1 MENLVAGGQS
11 DCRAYQAG
19 LRCRRLAA
27 NITRTQGVFCRKV
40 RASMKNNILRA
51 ALPALLLFVDVSNAQ
66 TSSTD
71 RVVYEAAYYNAFSPR
86 TALDMINQTPGFVL
100 DAEEDDEANRR
111 GFSGA
116 VGNVLIDGQRL
127 GAKSQSLQD
136 VLGRVAAKEV
146 VRIEV
151 LRGSAVAGDASGAA
165 VIANVVRTPTSGGG
179 SWEAGF
185 EVTNEDKPTPN
196 GKFGWSGRK
205 EATEFSVGGT
215 AFTHD
220 HVSAGNF
227 VVRDGA
233 AAILERRRE
242 GFPHR
247 NGDYAL
253 NGQLAFP
260 VREGKLTLTGQ
271 LAYFRHDEEF
281 FRDTRSPE
289 DMPLESADIP
299 YHERTRSGEMGATY
313 QRVVGDWDMNLTAL
327 ATRKHQRWHVSATLL
342 DPADVVLSELSES
355 VFRRS
360 GETIARGTFARNLE
374 AGRLELGAEAAV
386 NTLDGESQLVV
397 EGIPADLPNANL
409 SVEEN
414 RAEAFVSHVWKWS
427 ELWSLDS
434 RLAAETSRL
443 SFTGDTEQSV
453 SLSYVKPRVQ
463 LTRQLGKHQLQM
475 RVFRDVG
482 QLDFNDFVSSA
493 QFAQDI
499 IQGGNP
505 DLRPQTAWA
514 VEADADL
521 RFTGDAA
528 FRLRLFKH
536 FVDDVVDFVPV
547 GPPGDRFDAPGNIGE
562 GSIVGAEVSLRVPL
576 SPMLR
581 GGTFNVSGVWQ
592 DTEVTDPLT
601 GDERQFS
608 DMSENKINAELR
620 QDLNA
625 ARFAWGTTFEAF
637 SRDAD
642 FRLNEVNRFRQI
654 KLLNLFV
661 ESTWIENLKVRLE
674 LQSALDSTE
683 KRDRR
688 IYSPDRNGVLLSRE
702 TGAYEPGH
710 WWLLKVSSSF

>member
-1 MENLVAGGQS
+1 
-11 DCRAYQAG
+11 
-19 LRCRRLAA
+19 
-27 NITRTQGVFCRKV
+27 
-40 RASMKNNILRA
+40 MKNNLARA
-51 ALPALLLFVDVSNAQ
+51 ALPVLLLSAYPADAQNAA
-66 TSSTD
+66 SRD
-71 RVVYEAAYYNAFSPR
+71 RVVYEAAYYHAFSPR

-100 DAEEDDEANRR
+100 EAEQDDDSDRR
-111 GFSGA
+111 GFAGA

-165 VIANVVRTPTSGGG
+165 VIANVVRTPTAGGG
-179 SWEAGF
+179 TWEAGF
-185 EVTNEDKPTPN
+185 EVTNEDQPTPH

-205 EATEFSVGGT
+205 ETLEFSAGGT

-220 HVSAGNF
+220 HLSAGDF
-227 VVRDGA
+227 VLRDGGGA
-233 AAILERRRE
+233 VIERRFE

-260 VREGKLTLTGQ
+260 ALDGKLTLTGP

-281 FRDTRSPE
+281 FRHTVSPAGV
-289 DMPLESADIP
+289 PVQSADIP
-299 YHERTRSGEMGATY
+299 YRERTRSGEMGATY
-313 QRVVGDWDMNLTAL
+313 QRVVGAWDMNLTTL

-342 DPADVVLSELSES
+342 DPAGVAQSEESES
-355 VFRRS
+355 VFRSS
-360 GETIARGTFARNLE
+360 GETIARGTLARNVG
-374 AGRLELGAEAAV
+374 AGRLEFGAEAAV
-386 NTLDGESQLVV
+386 NTLDGESQLIV

-409 SVEEN
+409 SVEET
-414 RAEAFVSHVWKWS
+414 RGEAFVSHAWKLS

-434 RLAAETSRL
+434 RLAVETSRL

-453 SLSYVKPRVQ
+453 SLTYLKPRVQ
-463 LTRQLGKHQLQM
+463 LTRQLGRHQLQM

-514 VEADADL
+514 LEADADL
-521 RFTGDAA
+521 RFAGDAA

-547 GPPGDRFDAPGNIGE
+547 GPPDERFDAPGNIGE

-576 SPMLR
+576 APVLR

-601 GDERQFS
+601 GEQRQFS
-608 DMSENKINAELR
+608 DLSENRITAELR

-625 ARFAWGTTFEAF
+625 ARFAWGTAFEAF

-642 FRLNEVNRFRQI
+642 FRLDEINRFRQI
-654 KLLNLFV
+654 KLLNVFV
-661 ESTWIENLKVRLE
+661 ETTWIDNLKVRLE

-688 IYSPDRNGVLLSRE
+688 IYLPDRNGALASRE